1 MIICIFK
8 SLVGYF
14 ILMLIGTNLLG
25 LVVRGLFPS
34 YNRDSLGNLRLVD
47 NTHTRSSILVTFFSG
62 IICLIYI
69 YGLYYYWNIGISL
82 AGVLIL
88 VSRLPDLLYEM
99 RTGELISLKNM
110 RKRPIDIVC
119 SFLLWGTLPLIW
131 YSLCYLK

>member
-1 MIICIFK
+1 MHFK